1 MENYIDSYMQLVSY
15 DYIYLNRLQPKLV
28 ALDMFL
34 KENNAPFHVYEVANI
49 LEIEISELTT
59 FLQERDFKELDTIA
73 LFSFIFHSSSEVC
86 GYIARQWKYHQATE
100 YTPEIVADIYK
111 LNLHT

>member
-49 LEIEISELTT
+49 L
-59 FLQERDFKELDTIA
+59 
-73 LFSFIFHSSSEVC
+73 
-86 GYIARQWKYHQATE
+86 
-100 YTPEIVADIYK
+100 
-111 LNLHT
+111 